1 MKTSHPLYRIIL
13 MAWIMM
19 VLSQLTS
26 AQKIHLLDS
35 GNRVSLR
42 GLSVVSKK
50 VFWVSGTK
58 GTIGITLNGGQ
69 HIQWTTVNGYADR
82 DFRDIEAFDETT
94 ALIMAIDSPA
104 VILKTSDG
112 GRSWR
117 KVFEDNRSGMFLD
130 AMYFQNNHD
139 GIVAGDPVDDKFFLA
154 ATKDGGESWSVLK
167 ESECPVADSG
177 EALFAAS
184 GSNIISNKKKIF
196 FVSGGITSHFI
207 HGNHKIKLPLLQGKS
222 SAGANAIDIAEDG
235 RMIMVGGDFSADT
248 ISAGNCSITDDA
260 GKTFLSPVQSPY
272 GYKSS
277 ISYIGS
283 NTWICCGTSGVD
295 ISTDHG
301 MNWKHLSDQR
311 FHIVKKA
318 KKGNKIILA
327 GSNGKVG
334 EMTLNLY
341 LKY

>member
-1 MKTSHPLYRIIL
+1 MKTTHPLYRIIL
-13 MAWIMM
+13 MAWMIMF
-19 VLSQLTS
+19 LSQLTS

-58 GTIGITLNGGQ
+58 GTIGITHNGGQ

-82 DFRDIEAFDETT
+82 DFRDIEAFDGST

-104 VILKTSDG
+104 VILKTTDG
-112 GRSWR
+112 GRSWK

-130 AMYFQNNHD
+130 AMYFQNNYD
-139 GIVAGDPVDDKFFLA
+139 GIVAGDPVDGKFFLA

-167 ESECPVADSG
+167 ASECPAADSG

-184 GSNIISNKKKIF
+184 GSNIISNEKKIF

-207 HGNHKIKLPLLQGKS
+207 HGNHKINLPLLQGKS
-222 SAGANAIDIAEDG
+222 STGANAIDMSEDG
-235 RMIMVGGDFSADT
+235 RMIIVGGDFSADKVST
-248 ISAGNCSITDDA
+248 DNCTITDDA
-260 GKTFLSPVQSPY
+260 GKTFTAPVQSPY

-277 ISYIGS
+277 ISYVG
-283 NTWICCGTSGVD
+283 NKTWISCGTSGID

-301 MNWKHLSDQR
+301 MNWKHLSDES
-311 FHIVKKA
+311 FHVVKKS

-334 EMTLNLY
+334 EISLHL
-341 LKY
+341 

>member
-1 MKTSHPLYRIIL
+1 MKTTHPLYRIIL
-13 MAWIMM
+13 MAWMIMF
-19 VLSQLTS
+19 LSQLTS

-58 GTIGITLNGGQ
+58 GTIGITHNGGQ

-82 DFRDIEAFDETT
+82 DFRDIEAFDGST

-104 VILKTSDG
+104 VILKTTDG
-112 GRSWR
+112 GRSWK

-139 GIVAGDPVDDKFFLA
+139 GIVAGDPVDGKFFLA

-167 ESECPVADSG
+167 ASECPAADSG

-184 GSNIISNKKKIF
+184 GSDIISNEKKIF

-207 HGNHKIKLPLLQGKS
+207 HGNHKINLPLLQGKS
-222 SAGANAIDIAEDG
+222 STGANAIDMSEDG
-235 RMIMVGGDFSADT
+235 RMIIVGGDFSADKVST
-248 ISAGNCSITDDA
+248 DNCTITDDV
-260 GKTFLSPVQSPY
+260 GKTFTAPVQSPY

-277 ISYIGS
+277 ISYIG
-283 NTWICCGTSGVD
+283 NKTWISCGTSGID

-301 MNWKHLSDQR
+301 MNWKHLSDES
-311 FHIVKKA
+311 FHVVKKS

-334 EMTLNLY
+334 EISLHL
-341 LKY
+341 